1 MQPVPS
7 VQALLFSVPGIWG
20 HVTHGYKVLRLG
32 VLGPLNARTLSV
44 RVWSETRYDS
54 GAWEDVGISLL
65 GRHP

>member
-44 RVWSETRYDS
+44 RVWSETR
-54 GAWEDVGISLL
+54 
-65 GRHP
+65 